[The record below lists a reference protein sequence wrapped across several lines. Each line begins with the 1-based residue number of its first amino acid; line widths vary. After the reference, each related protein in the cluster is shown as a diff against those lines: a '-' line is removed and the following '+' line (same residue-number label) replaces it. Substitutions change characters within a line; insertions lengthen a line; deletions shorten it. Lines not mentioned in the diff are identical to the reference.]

1 MFEFAKQDSEA
12 DLLDNFSAFLALNK
26 MEARFSNLLKGLGL
40 FDLLSWPLRSL
51 IRLQVHDVKK
61 SSLVDV
67 PLKCTYLYQRVSVGV
82 TAYDCRF
89 TRK

>member
-40 FDLLSWPLRSL
+40 FDLVSWPLRSL

-67 PLKCTYLYQRVSVGV
+67 PLKCPCMYRNNAKG
-82 TAYDCRF
+82 R
-89 TRK
+89 